1 MSLFYSSV
9 VDMHADQMLL
19 SSYSL
24 DLCDVWYR
32 WTLTTFSQSRH
43 RVNGSNDETGTT
55 RACSLFHLFMLPPI
69 NTPKRKVYVPLV
81 WVWIA
86 AIFI

>member
-55 RACSLFHLFMLPPI
+55 RACSFSFSL
-69 NTPKRKVYVPLV
+69 VYV
-81 WVWIA
+81 A
-86 AIFI
+86 ADKYPEA